1 MSNHIETLLELCK
14 EQPFDTEKIQNYIT
28 TNKMNSEQI
37 TQTAIKLCEYGMWS
51 YSNYLSENRK
61 EPLPEELRTYNW
73 ESLFN
78 ILLEN
83 GLDANLVIENG
94 RFNFANV
101 LYELQYFDDRYLGAK
116 IARNILSNGTNPNI
130 VIDSCPL
137 FKEID
142 EDFMIDIQL
151 DLYHHKWQLDN
162 AFRYWLV
169 LAAFGGVIRDGLP
182 PIEMCGDFKI
192 DVFKDFEKFDYN
204 IKWGD
209 KDFDLEIFD
218 KETGIIVGIA

>member
-51 YSNYLSENRK
+51 YSDCLSENKK

-137 FKEID
+137 FKEIY
-142 EDFMIDIQL
+142 EITEFV
-151 DLYHHKWQLDN
+151 
-162 AFRYWLV
+162 LV
-169 LAAFGGVIRDGLP
+169 HFVYFKNHIWNLAICMSKHCTEESLFVN
-182 PIEMCGDFKI
+182 K
-192 DVFKDFEKFDYN
+192 VN
-204 IKWGD
+204 
-209 KDFDLEIFD
+209 
-218 KETGIIVGIA
+218 